1 MAEKRQVKVKVNGVE
16 YEGYAEP
23 RKLLSDFLRDDLELM
38 GTHVGCEHGICGAC
52 TILFNGEPIR
62 SCLMFAV
69 QANGAEIMTVEGI
82 AENGKLHPIQ
92 EAFNEHH
99 ALQCG
104 FCTPGMLIT
113 VYHFLKEENPNPT
126 EEEAR
131 EAVSGVLCRCTG
143 YTQIVEAVMA
153 AAEKMRIAA

>member
-1 MAEKRQVKVKVNGVE
+1 MADKRQVKVTVNGVE
-16 YEGYAEP
+16 YERYVEP
-23 RKLLSDFLRDDLELM
+23 RMLLSDFLREELQLL

-69 QANGAEIMTVEGI
+69 QATGAKIMTVEGI

-113 VYHFLKEENPNPT
+113 IYHFLSEHPNPT
-126 EEEAR
+126 EEEAQ

-153 AAEKMRIAA
+153 AAEKMRNAA

>member
-1 MAEKRQVKVKVNGVE
+1 MKVNGVE
-16 YEGYAEP
+16 CEGYAEP
-23 RKLLSDFLRDDLELM
+23 RMLLSDFLRQELQLL

-69 QANGAEIMTVEGI
+69 QANGAEIMTVEGL
-82 AENGKLHPIQ
+82 AENGKFHPIQ
-92 EAFNEHH
+92 EAFHEHH

-104 FCTPGMLIT
+104 FCTSGMLLT
-113 VYHFLKEENPNPT
+113 VYHFLKENPNPT
-126 EEEAR
+126 EEEAQ
-131 EAVSGVLCRCTG
+131 EAVAGVLCRCTG

-153 AAEKMRIAA
+153 AAENMRKAA

>member
-1 MAEKRQVKVKVNGVE
+1 MADKRQVKVTVNGVE
-16 YEGYAEP
+16 YERYVEP
-23 RKLLSDFLRDDLELM
+23 RMLLSDFLREELQLL

-113 VYHFLKEENPNPT
+113 IYHFLKENPNPT
-126 EEEAR
+126 EEEAQ

-143 YTQIVEAVMA
+143 YTQVVEAVMA
-153 AAEKMRIAA
+153 AAEKMRNAA

>member
-113 VYHFLKEENPNPT
+113 VYHFLKENPNPT